1 MASFVVDTSKA
12 ESFIG
17 DFPLG
22 PTEATVT
29 SVKADIS
36 KKGGA
41 MLVLELQLYHPSVG
55 SATLKDWLPESFP
68 SKVKAFWMAIN
79 DFTHEQMAANPVVEI
94 NPPDLVG
101 AQLIVQI
108 GEQEDEKEK
117 KTYKK
122 IVAPWYYPISRV
134 DLLAA
139 QEDTP
144 L

>member
-1 MASFVVDTSKA
+1 MSTFVVDTSSVDA
-12 ESFIG
+12 FIG

-22 PTEATVT
+22 PAEATVM
-29 SVKADIS
+29 SAKPDVS

-41 MLVLELQLYHPSVG
+41 MLVLELQLYHASVG
-55 SATLKDWLPESFP
+55 SVTIKDWLPSSFP

-79 DFTHEQMAANPVVEI
+79 DFTHEQMAENPVVEI
-94 NPPDLVG
+94 NPPDLIG

-108 GEQEDEKEK
+108 GEQENAESG

-122 IVAPWYYPISRV
+122 IVSPWYYPISRL
-134 DLLAA
+134 DLLAG
-139 QEDTP
+139 EDAP

>member
-1 MASFVVDTSKA
+1 MSSFIVDTSQA

-22 PTEATVT
+22 PVEATVV
-29 SVKADIS
+29 SCKSDVS

-41 MLVLELQLYHPSVG
+41 MLVLELELFHESVG
-55 SATLKDWLPESFP
+55 KATLKDWLPASFA
-68 SKVKAFWMAIN
+68 SKVKAFWMAVN

-94 NPPDLVG
+94 NPPDLIG

-108 GEQEDEKEK
+108 GEQEDETTK
-117 KTYKK
+117 KVYKK
-122 IVAPWYYPISRV
+122 IVAPWYYPISRL
-134 DLLAA
+134 DLLAGKDA
-139 QEDTP
+139 P